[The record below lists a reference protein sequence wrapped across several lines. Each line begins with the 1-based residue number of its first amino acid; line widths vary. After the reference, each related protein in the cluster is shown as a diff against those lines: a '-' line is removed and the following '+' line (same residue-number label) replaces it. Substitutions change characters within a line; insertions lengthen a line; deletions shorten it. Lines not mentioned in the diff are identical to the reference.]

1 MLQNRVKELRAR
13 HNLNQSEL
21 GKLVGATRQT
31 IGMIEKGD
39 YAPSVALAL
48 KISKAFQLPLEE
60 VFWLEEEEKNG
71 PVFHLLVG
79 DQEIARL
86 D

>member
-13 HNLNQSEL
+13 YNYTQSDL

-39 YAPSVALAL
+39 YAPSVSLAL
-48 KISKAFQLPLEE
+48 KIAKAFQVTLEE
-60 VFWLEEEEKNG
+60 VFWLEEEEK
-71 PVFHLLVG
+71 
-79 DQEIARL
+79 
-86 D
+86 

>member
-13 HNLNQSEL
+13 HNYSQSDL

-39 YAPSVALAL
+39 YAPSITLAL
-48 KISKAFQLPLEE
+48 KISKAFQVTLEE
-60 VFWLEEEEKNG
+60 VFWLEGEESN
-71 PVFHLLVG
+71 
-79 DQEIARL
+79 D
-86 D
+86 

>member
-13 HNLNQSEL
+13 HNYSQSDL

-39 YAPSVALAL
+39 YAPSIALAL
-48 KISKAFQLPLEE
+48 KISKAFQVTLEE
-60 VFWLEEEEKNG
+60 VFWLEGEESN
-71 PVFHLLVG
+71 
-79 DQEIARL
+79 D
-86 D
+86 

>member
-13 HNLNQSEL
+13 YNYNQSEL

-48 KISKAFQLPLEE
+48 RIAKAFALPLEE
-60 VFWLEEEEKNG
+60 VFWLADEEGEK
-71 PVFHLLVG
+71 
-79 DQEIARL
+79 R
-86 D
+86 

>member
-13 HNLNQSEL
+13 HNLNQTEL

-31 IGMIEKGD
+31 IGMLEKGD

-48 KISKAFQLPLEE
+48 RISRAFQVPLEE
-60 VFWLEEEEKNG
+60 VFWLEDKEAE
-71 PVFHLLVG
+71 
-79 DQEIARL
+79 R
-86 D
+86 

>member
-13 HNLNQSEL
+13 YNYNQSEL

-39 YAPSVALAL
+39 YAPSVTLAL
-48 KISKAFQLPLEE
+48 KISKAFQVTLEE
-60 VFWLEEEEKNG
+60 VFWLEEEE
-71 PVFHLLVG
+71 
-79 DQEIARL
+79 ER
-86 D
+86 